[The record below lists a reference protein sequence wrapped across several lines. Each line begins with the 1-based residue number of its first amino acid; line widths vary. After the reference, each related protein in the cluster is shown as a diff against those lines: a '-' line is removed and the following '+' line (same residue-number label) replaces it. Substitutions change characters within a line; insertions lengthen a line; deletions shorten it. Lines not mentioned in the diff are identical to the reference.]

1 MLKVDLCA
9 NGVGAYAPPL
19 PTGLVYVVLIY
30 SLTERTQYTVQVIGS
45 PLEANFNPKNTVT
58 KCLKSSLS
66 LVNKINMLK
75 GSGKDWEAGM

>member
-1 MLKVDLCA
+1 M
-9 NGVGAYAPPL
+9 
-19 PTGLVYVVLIY
+19 LIY

-58 KCLKSSLS
+58 MCLKSSLS

-75 GSGKDWEAGM
+75 GSGQDWARMGCELGVSMDSSGRVHIL